1 MKTILAVDDSPM
13 MRQMLKHTLDEGGFA
28 SVLAEDGVQA
38 LDFFQKQT
46 FDAVIT
52 DINMPNMDGLT
63 LIAELRK
70 LNEEIPIMTLTTEA
84 EDEMKRKGAAAG
96 ANGWIVKPM
105 EPEQLIDILRQ
116 IL

>member
-38 LDFFQKQT
+38 LELFQKQS
-46 FDAVIT
+46 FDAVVT

-70 LNEEIPIMTLTTEA
+70 LNAEIPIMTLTTEA
-84 EDEMKRKGAAAG
+84 EDDMKRKGAAAG

-105 EPEQLIDILRQ
+105 EPEQLIDILKQ

>member
-38 LDFFQKQT
+38 LELFQKQS
-46 FDAVIT
+46 FDAVVT

-70 LNEEIPIMTLTTEA
+70 LNTEIPIMTLTTEA
-84 EDEMKRKGAAAG
+84 EDDMKRKGAAAG

-105 EPEQLIDILRQ
+105 EPEQLIDILKQ